1 MNLNKVMCWESANKG
16 LKIKSEWIY
25 RYSTS
30 RAICYDK

>member
-16 LKIKSEWIY
+16 LEIKSEWIY
-25 RYSTS
+25 RYSIS